1 MITLLIFSIAFILIY
16 ILNLCV
22 FLGAIS
28 FASITFIYLGSVVGI
43 FLINLLVA
51 GVCCKIF
58 PNKWFNDQ
66 LKLYRPTKKEC
77 RFYEKI
83 GIKKWKDKT
92 AEWGGLN
99 GFSKNKIEDPNS
111 PEYIKKFILE
121 INKGFLDHFISLFI
135 SFFAIFILPSKFWL
149 PMGLPIAITSFILN
163 IIPVFILRY
172 NMPRLQV
179 MLKFA
184 ERKAERKS

>member
-66 LKLYRPTKKEC
+66 FRLYRPTKKEC

-83 GIKKWKDKT
+83 GIKKWKDK
-92 AEWGGLN
+92 
-99 GFSKNKIEDPNS
+99 
-111 PEYIKKFILE
+111 IK
-121 INKGFLDHFISLFI
+121 LDYLDISLYNYKEFKRGELDEEKLFVIYYFI
-135 SFFAIFILPSKFWL
+135 ISR
-149 PMGLPIAITSFILN
+149 M
-163 IIPVFILRY
+163 
-172 NMPRLQV
+172 
-179 MLKFA
+179 
-184 ERKAERKS
+184 